1 MKKMVSLL
9 LTFMM
14 SSSLMF
20 SQNNLTTPSAITKTS
35 PSPLTNEFYAGYG
48 GLSVFYFS
56 GQLVTSF
63 NQSYSINSFTDPTS
77 FGNIYI
83 GYNRHLNK
91 VVSTGFMFGYQD
103 FQSTATGETGDYDA
117 YTKFPVTIDDR
128 LLMAIARV
136 SFCYVDKPVVHMY
149 SGVGIGVTMDF
160 ATARGNGE
168 SSTDRKLFPAGQL
181 TLMGIRFGR
190 AFGGFFEFGIGTYGI
205 LNAGLSYKF
214 AD

>member
-1 MKKMVSLL
+1 MKKIISLL
-9 LTFMM
+9 LAFMM
-14 SSSLMF
+14 FSSLVF
-20 SQNNLTTPSAITKTS
+20 SQSDLTTPSANTKTS

-48 GLSVFYFS
+48 GLSIFYFS

-63 NQSYSINSFTDPTS
+63 NQSYYINSYTDPTS
-77 FGNIYI
+77 FGNIFI
-83 GYNRHLNK
+83 GYNRHLNN
-91 VVSTGFMFGYQD
+91 VISTGFMFGYQD
-103 FQSTATGETGDYDA
+103 FQSTATGTADYI
-117 YTKFPVTIDDR
+117 KFPVTIDDR
-128 LLMAIARV
+128 LIMAIARI
-136 SFCYVDKPVVHMY
+136 SFCYVNKPIIHMY

-160 ATARGNGE
+160 ATAKGGGE

-190 AFGGFFEFGIGTYGI
+190 AFGGFIEFGIGTYGI